1 MEDGVDGGTGEGRTK
16 TLEERERERDLASEH
31 ASKRGRTGKTEGRG
45 KEGEPML

>member
-16 TLEERERERDLASEH
+16 TLEERERDLASEH